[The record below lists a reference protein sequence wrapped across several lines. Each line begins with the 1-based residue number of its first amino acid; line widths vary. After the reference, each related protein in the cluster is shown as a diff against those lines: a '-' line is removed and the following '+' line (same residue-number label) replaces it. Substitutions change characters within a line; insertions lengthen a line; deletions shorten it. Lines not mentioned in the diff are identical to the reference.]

1 MGNSM
6 EVYSQYIKYFKKLK
20 PFFVHA
26 CQKGKQK
33 KNGTYSTHKNYERMC
48 YSPIWQ

>member
-20 PFFVHA
+20 PFFVPA
-26 CQKGKQK
+26 CQKGKEKQ
-33 KNGTYSTHKNYERMC
+33 NGTYSTHKNYERMC
-48 YSPIWQ
+48 YSPI